1 MEGGPFTGV
10 FAAQVALFI
19 NPSLRA
25 EFFGVGAPHFGASSL
40 GVRAPAHVVTSLDDG
55 AVGPNVIFKS
65 VLLIG
70 GDRGVQT
77 QRFVKAI
84 VSVGV
89 SPQVLLATGTATYTA
104 WRYGILLM
112 ISYSAGESLS
122 ASSDILSWISS
133 IIFFSIRG
141 CNDKL

>member
-1 MEGGPFTGV
+1 MESGPFTSV
-10 FAAQVALFI
+10 FAAQIALFI
-19 NPSLRA
+19 NPSFRA
-25 EFFGVGAPHFGASSL
+25 EFFGIGTPHFGASSL
-40 GVRAPAHVVTSLDDG
+40 GVGTPAHIVTSLHHG
-55 AVGPNVIFKS
+55 AVGPNVIFQS

-77 QRFVKAI
+77 QCFVKTI
-84 VSVGV
+84 VSMSV
-89 SPQVLLATGTATYTA
+89 SPKVPLITDTATYTA
-104 WRYGILLM
+104 WRYGILLI

-133 IIFFSIRG
+133 IIFFSTRG